1 MSEFLRLPDG
11 VLLPLTDGLRLG
23 RSPQA
28 DLTVDE
34 PSVSRD
40 HAVVRGHPGRWFL
53 EDLGSRNGTRVN
65 ANRLMFGR
73 PHPLR
78 HDDQVRLG
86 GLLLVVVSV
95 DESSDADRTNSLA
108 IDQPPAD
115 LALSPFQRQVVGWLA
130 EPWLTGGEPAGNAE
144 IAQRLG
150 TPDAVDAVKAGLRRI
165 YAKAGLT
172 DDRSRAKRR
181 ELCRFAQQQ
190 GWL

>member
-23 RSPQA
+23 RSPAA
-28 DLTVDE
+28 DLTIDE

-78 HDDQVRLG
+78 HEDQVRLG
-86 GLLLVVVSV
+86 ALLLVVVSAA
-95 DESSDADRTNSLA
+95 ESGDADRTDSMV
-108 IDQPPAD
+108 IDQSLPE
-115 LALSPFQRQVVGWLA
+115 LTLSPFQRQVVGRLA
-130 EPWLTGGEPAGNAE
+130 EPWLTGGEPAGNAQ
-144 IAQRLG
+144 IANQLG
-150 TPDAVDAVKAGLRRI
+150 TPEAVDAVKAALRRI

-181 ELCRFAQQQ
+181 ELCRVAQQQ